1 MIHDPY
7 LMMTIMTWLSLMDY
21 LRFQGNLNEFDP
33 SLQGRLEGHP
43 RGVPSVP
50 LSSSATGTCRAGT
63 SAHSVNLCGV
73 PVELQVLYVKSC
85 FLPST
90 HPTTWVGD
98 TSAYLEFFRVE
109 YWVQRLSEHI
119 GESNVSGM
127 APGTFEGS
135 VYTLRT
141 FPHDGWGCVQI
152 RS

>member
-1 MIHDPY
+1 MIVIEGLSEIPGESQR
-7 LMMTIMTWLSLMDY
+7 IRSESPGGTW
-21 LRFQGNLNEFDP
+21 RAPQGD
-33 SLQGRLEGHP
+33 
-43 RGVPSVP
+43 PSVP

-90 HPTTWVGD
+90 HPTTCERD
-98 TSAYLEFFRVE
+98 TSAYRESVWVE
-109 YWVQRLSEHI
+109 YRVQRLSGHI

-141 FPHDGWGCVQI
+141 FPLDGWGCVQI